1 MPERQRQYA
10 ARVDR
15 RPPYPPDFQLILAS
29 QSPRRHSLLR
39 DIGVPFTV
47 VSSQA
52 EELTTGGDARVLAE
66 KNAAAKV
73 RSASPLGAIPPG
85 AFVLGT
91 DTLVTIDGVVMGKPA
106 SAAKAREMLAAL
118 AGRTHEVVSG
128 VALLRTPEAVC
139 PPGTGASAGAEAA
152 RPLGAGASAGA
163 EAGLGAEAV
172 LEALRVASTVTEVT
186 FEPLAAA
193 QIDAYVA
200 SGEGKGKAGA
210 YAVQGLAA
218 LFVSGVRGEYS
229 NVVGLPLCLL
239 NGMFRELGFDLL
251 RREWLW

>member
-1 MPERQRQYA
+1 MPETQRQYV

-15 RPPYPPDFQLILAS
+15 RPPSPPDFRLILAS

-52 EELTTGGDARVLAE
+52 EELSAGDDARALAE
-66 KNAAAKV
+66 QNAAAKV
-73 RSASPLGAIPPG
+73 RNTSPPGDIPPG

-91 DTLVTIDGVVMGKPA
+91 DTLVTIDRVVMGKPA
-106 SAAKAREMLAAL
+106 SAAEARAMLAAL

-128 VALLRTPEAVC
+128 VALLRTP
-139 PPGTGASAGAEAA
+139 GTV
-152 RPLGAGASAGA
+152 RTPGAGAPAGA
-163 EAGLGAEAV
+163 EAGLGAGATPET
-172 LEALRVASTVTEVT
+172 LRVASAVTEVT

-200 SGEGKGKAGA
+200 SGEWKGKAGA

-239 NGMFRELGFDLL
+239 TGMFRELGFDLL
-251 RREWLW
+251 RREWL

>member
-1 MPERQRQYA
+1 
-10 ARVDR
+10 
-15 RPPYPPDFQLILAS
+15 
-29 QSPRRHSLLR
+29 
-39 DIGVPFTV
+39 VPFTV

-139 PPGTGASAGAEAA
+139 PPGTGASAGAEA
-152 RPLGAGASAGA
+152 
-163 EAGLGAEAV
+163 GLGAEAA
-172 LEALRVASTVTEVT
+172 LEALCVASTVTEVT